1 MSISEDRISKLRFQS
16 LVDKCNNKQEILD
29 LCEKALKKYR
39 PLVMSKESPVFTL
52 PNTTLL
58 TCRETIGSSRLYQIG
73 VVDYKVRQD
82 YERLTRQTINSKIM
96 YEIEKG
102 NYIKYD
108 DFYDARL
115 DEQVFLGSIKVV
127 TK

>member
-1 MSISEDRISKLRFQS
+1 MSEPEDHISKLKFQS

-58 TCRETIGSSRLYQIG
+58 TCRETIGSSRLFQMDVTQNYQL
-73 VVDYKVRQD
+73 
-82 YERLTRQTINSKIM
+82 EHMARQTINSKIM

-108 DFYDARL
+108 NFYDARL